1 MVQQETMK
9 KTTVAIFEDD
19 QVNRYIYE
27 QLFRKIDSSVQ
38 IHVFGNADK
47 GIAMAREMKFD
58 VVFIEIHFW
67 ENFGGISI
75 LNKLKEVCTNPMLAV
90 ATTSLLQQGDLE
102 MITSSGFAMCLE
114 KPIAFD
120 RIMPMLE
127 KPFFASN

>member
-1 MVQQETMK
+1 MVEQKTMK

-19 QVNRYIYE
+19 HTNRYIYD
-27 QLFRKIDSSVQ
+27 QLFKRLSSGVE
-38 IHVFGNADK
+38 IHVFDNAEK
-47 GIAMAREMKFD
+47 GIAMARERNFD

-67 ENFGGISI
+67 ENFGGVSI
-75 LNKLKEVCTNPMLAV
+75 LNRLKEASSNPMLAV
-90 ATTSLLQQGDLE
+90 AMTSLLQNGDLE
-102 MITSSGFAMCLE
+102 TITSSGFAMCLE